1 MKKTTQ
7 IALACAL
14 SIGGN
19 RPLEPKGH
27 HSIYTINSRDLDPP

>member
-14 SIGGN
+14 SIGAAAPALAQAEVSYNIGFVS
-19 RPLEPKGH
+19 LQ
-27 HSIYTINSRDLDPP
+27 